1 MSLTG
6 KVIVVTGASS
16 GIGAAVS
23 EVLAKSGG
31 LVGLVGRDRTRL
43 DQVLSLNLS
52 VMTCL
57 KTLFHYYKV
66 AGRIADQG
74 GRALAIQADVTDR
87 AAIHR
92 MSEQVR
98 KIHFDNFLSMDDR
111 PGQS

>member
-52 VMTCL
+52 
-57 KTLFHYYKV
+57 
-66 AGRIADQG
+66 GRICLNQVFFS
-74 GRALAIQADVTDR
+74 RLPKELQIREVERLQSR
-87 AAIHR
+87 R
-92 MSEQVR
+92 M
-98 KIHFDNFLSMDDR
+98 
-111 PGQS
+111 

>member
-52 VMTCL
+52 FMTCL
-57 KTLFHYYKV
+57 NTFTLLSGCRKNCRS
-66 AGRIADQG
+66 GRSSACNPGGCDGQG
-74 GRALAIQADVTDR
+74 GHTQNVRA
-87 AAIHR
+87 
-92 MSEQVR
+92 SE
-98 KIHFDNFLSMDDR
+98 KD
-111 PGQS
+111 PP

>member
-52 VMTCL
+52 
-57 KTLFHYYKV
+57 
-66 AGRIADQG
+66 GRICLYTLTLLPGCRKNCRSGRSSACNPGGCDGQG
-74 GRALAIQADVTDR
+74 GHTQNVRA
-87 AAIHR
+87 
-92 MSEQVR
+92 SEE
-98 KIHFDNFLSMDDR
+98 D
-111 PGQS
+111 PP

>member
-52 VMTCL
+52 FMTCL
-57 KTLFHYYKV
+57 YTFTILPGCRKNCRS
-66 AGRIADQG
+66 GRSSACNPGGCDGQG
-74 GRALAIQADVTDR
+74 GHTQNVGA
-87 AAIHR
+87 
-92 MSEQVR
+92 SEE
-98 KIHFDNFLSMDDR
+98 N
-111 PGQS
+111 PP

>member
-52 VMTCL
+52 GRICL
-57 KTLFHYYKV
+57 NQVFFQV
-66 AGRIADQG
+66 AERIADQG

-98 KIHFDNFLSMDDR
+98 KILLDNFLLMDDR